1 MFNFLYKTLTSTLL
15 ITSCAIAGGLPLIET
30 ITPASAQEVSPDRE
44 TQKNFADVTPQYWAQ
59 PYIEALAAKNIIS
72 GFPDGTFRPEEP
84 VDRAEFAAAIANA
97 FETTATRQNPTGFSD
112 VPRNYWAASAIQK
125 AYEAG
130 FMQGYPNN
138 QFQPNQEISKVQAIV
153 ALSNGL
159 GLTAN
164 NASRETLNQYYSDA
178 YALPDYAIAP
188 LTAATESNLVVNYP
202 SVQQLNP
209 DAPITRAEAAA
220 LIHQALVRS
229 GQLQPIARN
238 EVAASYIVG
247 NAPTSRQTPSA
258 SSALAANDDIVSVAS
273 NNQFFSTFTKAVEE
287 AGLAEELRSQ
297 GAYTVFA
304 PTNAAFA
311 ALPEG
316 TLKRLMQPEN
326 REILA
331 QILRYHVVANAV
343 PASEVQPGEVK
354 TIEGNNVTVNVS
366 DRQIAVNDASV
377 IEPDINA
384 SNGVIH
390 AVDRVLIPP
399 DVDLAQLEGAPTAQ
413 ETDEDE
419 GGGLGINP
427 QLNYIGI
434 GGNIGLGGDSAIGE
448 GSFVVFSKIG
458 LTENI
463 SLRPA
468 GALDDDPTVLL
479 PVTYDFSSR
488 SVDPVKEIEPF
499 SVSPYVGGGLG
510 IETSDD
516 ADVGVLLTGGVDVPI
531 NDQFTATAAANVLF
545 LDDTDVG
552 LMLGIGYRF

>member
-1 MFNFLYKTLTSTLL
+1 MFNLLYKTLTNTLL
-15 ITSCAIAGGLPLIET
+15 ITSCAIASGLPFIET
-30 ITPASAQEVSPDRE
+30 IAPAAAQEVSPAPE
-44 TQKNFADVTPQYWAQ
+44 TRQNFADITPQYWAQ
-59 PYIEALAAKNIIS
+59 PYIEALAVKNIIS
-72 GFPDGTFRPEEP
+72 GFPDGTFRPEDP
-84 VDRAEFAAAIANA
+84 IDRAEFAAAIANA
-97 FETTATRQNPTGFSD
+97 FETTATQQNQIQFSD
-112 VPRNYWAASAIQK
+112 VPPNYWAASAIQE
-125 AYEAG
+125 AYAGG

-138 QFQPNQEISKVQAIV
+138 QFQPNQEITKVQALV

-159 GLTAN
+159 GLSAN
-164 NASRETLNQYYSDA
+164 NVNRETLDQYYSDA

-188 LTAATESNLVVNYP
+188 VTAATEANLVVNYP
-202 SVQQLNP
+202 NVQQLNP
-209 DAPITRAEAAA
+209 DTPITRAEAAA

-229 GQLQPIARN
+229 GQLQPIASN

-247 NAPTSRQTPSA
+247 NATPSSQTPSA
-258 SSALAANDDIVSVAS
+258 SSALAGDDIVSVAG

-287 AGLAEELRSQ
+287 AGLADELRSQ

-316 TLKRLMQPEN
+316 TLERLLQPEN

-343 PASEVQPGEVK
+343 PASEVKPGEVR
-354 TIEGNNVTVNVS
+354 TIEGNDLNFNVS

-413 ETDEDE
+413 ERDDDE
-419 GGGLGINP
+419 GGSLGIDP
-427 QLNYIGI
+427 ELNYIGI

-468 GALDDDPTVLL
+468 GAIDDDPTVLL
-479 PVTYDFSSR
+479 PVTYDFSFR
-488 SVDPVKEIEPF
+488 SVDPVEEIEPF
-499 SVSPYVGGGLG
+499 SVAPYVGGGLG